1 MQSHLEPGRFAGTDL
16 IYCFYQFKT
25 STQRTT
31 RNLLVGDLDVQ
42 EANEVFGHDCRE
54 YVLEDGRVRVGLSSL
69 AMGDSSA
76 CNFAQASHLGVLLQA
91 GALHVGE
98 LLVHAAAPPRNLL
111 SVGLVID
118 DLIIIE
124 RVLTS
129 QLAAIRD
136 GEFTPASSRRLDAA
150 LAGYAVAPLNYSE
163 KKTFRAVTKAIF
175 WGSDCCGETGIVRA
189 APSKFW
195 PLVLLTMRVL
205 QLGLTTRGLLESLLG
220 SWVAVFLLRRRLL
233 SLIDV
238 TFRAVQVGTSRT
250 IIRLSPELAAELAS
264 FVSLGFLAVV
274 ELRAQPCA
282 AIFATDASS
291 QWQAAVSAPVSAS
304 VVSEAL
310 RHSLQKGA
318 WSRLLSPPSAW
329 LKEHDMLEPQQEL
342 PGEQPFAAHPLA
354 AALAQVPQFRVLW
367 RREYKSR
374 VHINVAEL
382 EAYLREEARL
392 AGRACAAKALF
403 GLDSQV
409 ALGALVKGRSASPIL
424 NRMLS
429 ASLGPLLGSRIFPH
443 FMFFPSALNPA
454 DDPTR
459 HAEVRLPSLP
469 KPDWWA
475 ALEQNDAGPLDA
487 WLARVSSTD
496 PEGFDQSTLVELGG
510 SRPLVLL
517 SNRELER
524 RSARLDFK
532 APEPDSFGCGA
543 VGSNR
548 AAKTGGPDAPDS
560 NRAARRKLHFERL
573 RECKQQRRSISSQP
587 AVPTSPAIG
596 ESVPR
601 EAQRMLEVFSPA
613 QVFSPS
619 SRPDFTRQGVLDLFS
634 GRCGV
639 ARQLIRMSAPWVV
652 TFELERGAEQDLN
665 CLNLRARLERL
676 VDLGAFKVIG
686 GAPVCA
692 SFSRAVRPPVR
703 TASQPNGLPGLTP
716 AMHDKV
722 RIGNSQ
728 NQWIAK
734 LRDRALALGLWYWF
748 ENPDTSFFWS
758 MPSWEREKPPGSP
771 WTFRYDNCRFG
782 TRWRKR
788 SKIATNLSLAGARL
802 LCCKKVRHLGL
813 AGYSHAHKAP
823 WTRVAQAYPAGL
835 CRILATAAAAAAG
848 WTSVRPMDAAA
859 CARCGSGCRVGE
871 ASNPGPRHPTPAA
884 RAAARGSSLEEQT
897 LHSHVSGNLS
907 TMAWASFLAWC
918 RSSLSFDPL
927 PSFFLCPQL
936 LAMVLRAFG
945 DHLYVTGQAVYLFRY
960 AIVGAQRTSW
970 TFRNSTCVGTFDS
983 LGEARAPAAQDSAP

>member
-1 MQSHLEPGRFAGTDL
+1 M
-16 IYCFYQFKT
+16 
-25 STQRTT
+25 
-31 RNLLVGDLDVQ
+31 LVGDLDVQ

-163 KKTFRAVTKAIF
+163 KKTFRAVTKATF

-195 PLVLLTMRVL
+195 PLVLLAMRVL

-238 TFRAVQVGTSRT
+238 SFRAVQVGTSRT
-250 IIRLSPELAAELAS
+250 IIRLTPELAAELAS
-264 FVSLGFLAVV
+264 FVALGPLAVV

-304 VVSEAL
+304 VVSEAV

-342 PGEQPFAAHPLA
+342 PGEQPFAAHPFA
-354 AALAQVPQFRVLW
+354 AALAPVPQFRVLW

-374 VHINVAEL
+374 VHINVAVL
-382 EAYLREEARL
+382 EAYLQEEARL

-409 ALGALVKGRSASPIL
+409 ALGALMKGRSASPIL

-443 FMFFPSALNPA
+443 F
-454 DDPTR
+454 
-459 HAEVRLPSLP
+459 AEVRLPSLS
-469 KPDWWA
+469 KPEWWA
-475 ALEQNDAGPLDA
+475 ALEQNDTGPLDA
-487 WLARVSSTD
+487 WLARVSFTD
-496 PEGFDQSTLVELGG
+496 PEGFDQSTLFELGG

-524 RSARLDFK
+524 RSARLDSK
-532 APEPDSFGCGA
+532 APGPDSVGCGS
-543 VGSNR
+543 VVSNE
-548 AAKTGGPDAPDS
+548 APKTGGPDAPDS
-560 NRAARRKLHFERL
+560 NRAARRKLHFARL
-573 RECKQQRRSISSQP
+573 RECKQQRRSI
-587 AVPTSPAIG
+587 
-596 ESVPR
+596 
-601 EAQRMLEVFSPA
+601 
-613 QVFSPS
+613 
-619 SRPDFTRQGVLDLFS
+619 
-634 GRCGV
+634 
-639 ARQLIRMSAPWVV
+639 
-652 TFELERGAEQDLN
+652 
-665 CLNLRARLERL
+665 
-676 VDLGAFKVIG
+676 
-686 GAPVCA
+686 
-692 SFSRAVRPPVR
+692 
-703 TASQPNGLPGLTP
+703 ASQPSRPLL
-716 AMHDKV
+716 
-722 RIGNSQ
+722 
-728 NQWIAK
+728 
-734 LRDRALALGLWYWF
+734 
-748 ENPDTSFFWS
+748 
-758 MPSWEREKPPGSP
+758 PPGSL
-771 WTFRYDNCRFG
+771 YQ
-782 TRWRKR
+782 RKR
-788 SKIATNLSLAGARL
+788 HACSRLFRL
-802 LCCKKVRHLGL
+802 LRFSRH
-813 AGYSHAHKAP
+813 
-823 WTRVAQAYPAGL
+823 PAGL
-835 CRILATAAAAAAG
+835 
-848 WTSVRPMDAAA
+848 TSPD
-859 CARCGSGCRVGE
+859 
-871 ASNPGPRHPTPAA
+871 
-884 RAAARGSSLEEQT
+884 
-897 LHSHVSGNLS
+897 
-907 TMAWASFLAWC
+907 
-918 RSSLSFDPL
+918 
-927 PSFFLCPQL
+927 
-936 LAMVLRAFG
+936 RAF
-945 DHLYVTGQAVYLFRY
+945 L
-960 AIVGAQRTSW
+960 
-970 TFRNSTCVGTFDS
+970 TFSRVVVASPGS
-983 LGEARAPAAQDSAP
+983 